1 MAAFSSTS
9 TSSSFEPFLLDS
21 SLFLPTPKMP
31 QLLEDYPTINISP
44 HPFHPSH
51 LLTPISNNNTTL
63 DSSSVVTHDHN
74 TTPHQLSHNKRKS
87 NDSSSPNSAQSK
99 EKREEKEKKQKKVK
113 DGDDEDEE
121 KRKSK
126 GEKKGGGRGEAPTGY
141 IHVRARRGQAT
152 DSHSLAERLHVGLN
166 DKQVTGKALMLDEII
181 NYVQSLQNQVEFL
194 SMKLASLN
202 PIFYDFGVDL
212 ESFMVRPDQDL
223 SNLTSPLPS
232 MQDCSPTTGIIN
244 NYPPWKIL
252 LLILFYSN
260 KPKFQM
266 FSPRTSGGPLSPPV
280 TLSRFSMS
288 TPMSQCKEFH
298 KAMGIN
304 SECRLLEIPTPN
316 LMVMNINNAQ

>member
-1 MAAFSSTS
+1 MAAFS
-9 TSSSFEPFLLDS
+9 SSSFEPFHLDS

-44 HPFHPSH
+44 HPFQPSH
-51 LLTPISNNNTTL
+51 LLTPITNNNTTL

-74 TTPHQLSHNKRKS
+74 TIPHQLSHNKRKS
-87 NDSSSPNSAQSK
+87 NHSSSPNSAQSK

-113 DGDDEDEE
+113 DGDYEDEE
-121 KRKSK
+121 KSKSK
-126 GEKKGGGRGEAPTGY
+126 GEKKGGGGGRGEAPTGY

-152 DSHSLAERLHVGLN
+152 DSHSLAERVRRERISERMKLLQALVPGCDKLHVGLN

-181 NYVQSLQNQVEFL
+181 NYVQSLQNQFL

-223 SNLTSPLPS
+223 SNLASPLPS

-244 NYPPWKIL
+244 NYPPL
-252 LLILFYSN
+252 ENSASNSILFQQAQIPNVLPQDKWWATVPTCHPIS
-260 KPKFQM
+260 F
-266 FSPRTSGGPLSPPV
+266 
-280 TLSRFSMS
+280 
-288 TPMSQCKEFH
+288 FH
-298 KAMGIN
+298 VDTDV
-304 SECRLLEIPTPN
+304 S
-316 LMVMNINNAQ
+316 

>member
-1 MAAFSSTS
+1 MAAFSSA
-9 TSSSFEPFLLDS
+9 SSSFEPFLLDS

-44 HPFHPSH
+44 HPFQALASH
-51 LLTPISNNNTTL
+51 VLTPITNNNTTL

-87 NDSSSPNSAQSK
+87 KDSSSPNSAHSK

-121 KRKSK
+121 KSKSK

-181 NYVQSLQNQVEFL
+181 NYVQSLQNQVE
-194 SMKLASLN
+194 
-202 PIFYDFGVDL
+202 
-212 ESFMVRPDQDL
+212 DL
-223 SNLTSPLPS
+223 SNLASPLPS

-244 NYPPWKIL
+244 NYPPL
-252 LLILFYSN
+252 ENSASNSILFQQAQIPNVLPQDKWWPTVPTCHPIS
-260 KPKFQM
+260 F
-266 FSPRTSGGPLSPPV
+266 
-280 TLSRFSMS
+280 
-288 TPMSQCKEFH
+288 FH
-298 KAMGIN
+298 VDTDV
-304 SECRLLEIPTPN
+304 S
-316 LMVMNINNAQ
+316 